1 MLCLHS
7 GLFQKMK
14 DNLEIGLTIGGIII
28 WIVIM
33 IFWRKRLFKKYR
45 LQKIQKN
52 LVFHNILIETSN
64 NKSKVKQSL
73 QVEVFFF
80 FMLGG
85 LLFIDKNKTNLP

>member
-1 MLCLHS
+1 
-7 GLFQKMK
+7 MK
-14 DNLEIGLTIGGIII
+14 DNLEMTSTIGGIII

-45 LQKIQKN
+45 LQKMPKN

-64 NKSKVKQSL
+64 NKSKVKQSF
-73 QVEVFFF
+73 QVEEFFF